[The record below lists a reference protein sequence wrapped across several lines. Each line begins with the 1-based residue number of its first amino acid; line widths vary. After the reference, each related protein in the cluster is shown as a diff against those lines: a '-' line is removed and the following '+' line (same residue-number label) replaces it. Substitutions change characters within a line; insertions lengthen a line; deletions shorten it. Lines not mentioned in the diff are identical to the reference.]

1 MVCLK
6 AGGGFE
12 CFFVEVVVT
21 STLLPCEGGFDK
33 VNDFVIRL
41 EILAR
46 SGLRVAHDDFP
57 R

>member
-1 MVCLK
+1 MPESW
-6 AGGGFE
+6 GGGFE

>member
-1 MVCLK
+1 MPESW
-6 AGGGFE
+6 GGRFE

-41 EILAR
+41 EILAKIG
-46 SGLRVAHDDFP
+46 SP
-57 R
+57 RCTR